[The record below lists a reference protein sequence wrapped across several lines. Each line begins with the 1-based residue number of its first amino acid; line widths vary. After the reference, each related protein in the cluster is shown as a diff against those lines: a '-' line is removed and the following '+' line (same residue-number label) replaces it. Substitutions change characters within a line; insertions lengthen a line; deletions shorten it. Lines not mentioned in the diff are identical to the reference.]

1 MVSSYNAIYGLTTTQ
16 SVMDFVFGI
25 AGLFGLDFLSDEL
38 GFAVQ
43 AGMTVSES
51 IVGRCW
57 AEQNMPGRAVWG
69 IKTADPEWE
78 QVMADMKFWA
88 EHSGGVK
95 RKLLESGAM
104 SPAAR
109 ELLDTPI
116 SALARPE
123 LRRSLLAM
131 YPSVRGLLA
140 AAPVGTSFTNQP
152 VVWASYVGDGAAY
165 GLDPAAAGASCTGAG
180 ALRTCAAVS
189 VTCVSRPAS
198 PPPPLPPPPAVDS
211 SKTITSVTG
220 SLAVSGAT
228 TDTFDAA
235 ARSAF
240 IDTTATLIGV
250 PPSTITITSV
260 TSAGTVGHR
269 RLLAGSLIV
278 AFSVVAA
285 DEAAAS
291 ALQTTLASF
300 GEAESATLVE
310 ALQAAG
316 LVDASGVTLEQDPT
330 IEVVVV
336 RIAAR
341 RVDVQPQDFLETYS
355 VILQAGD
362 VALLATVPSAETV
375 GAGGM
380 LFTFDGQPS
389 ASDTHINGVSL
400 VGIDKDMLFSTIS
413 ITCTARYVV
422 LPDAAVPV
430 PGFSDDKFRH
440 LFAFDGLTAVL
451 HGSHLY
457 VGNALSGST
466 DCGDSADLAGG
477 PDFSGATWPV
487 DTMRNITVT
496 VDPLGRV
503 GILIDGRKPAAAP
516 PPVLGP
522 DETAPP
528 SAACNPP
535 TLPAGAKLFFGASG
549 NAHYD
554 DNFFGAAANLDI
566 AFDVYELAA

>member
-1 MVSSYNAIYGLTTTQ
+1 LSYNAFYGLSTTQ
-16 SVMDFVFGI
+16 SILDFVFGI
-25 AGLFGLDFLSDEL
+25 GGLFGLDFLSDEL
-38 GFAVQ
+38 DFAVG
-43 AGMTVSES
+43 AGMTISES

-57 AEQNMPGRAVWG
+57 AEQNMPGRLISTG
-69 IKTADPEWE
+69 DPEWE
-78 QVMADMKFWA
+78 QVLEDMTFWHA
-88 EHSGGVK
+88 HAGGVK
-95 RKLLESGAM
+95 RKLLESAT

-109 ELLDTPI
+109 ELLDTPV
-116 SALARPE
+116 SVLAPV
-123 LRRSLLAM
+123 RRSLLAM
-131 YPSVRGLLA
+131 YPSMRGLLA
-140 AAPVGTSFTNQP
+140 EAPAVTTSFFTNQP
-152 VVWASYVGDGAAY
+152 VVWASFVGDAGTG

-180 ALRTCAAVS
+180 ARRTCAAVS
-189 VTCVSRPAS
+189 VTCVSQPAS
-198 PPPPLPPPPAVDS
+198 PPPPSPPPPAADS
-211 SKTITSVTG
+211 TKTISSVTS

-240 IDTTATLIGV
+240 VATTATLIGV
-250 PPSTITITSV
+250 PPSAITITSV
-260 TSAGTVGHR
+260 TSGVTTGR
-269 RLLAGSLIV
+269 RLLAEGIIV

-285 DEAAAS
+285 DEVAAS
-291 ALQTTLASF
+291 ALQTTLAAFSDV
-300 GEAESATLVE
+300 ESATLVE

-316 LVDASGVTLEQDPT
+316 LVDASGVTLEQQPT

-341 RVDVQPQDFLETYS
+341 RVDVQPQDFLDTYS
-355 VILQAGD
+355 VVLQAGD

-380 LFTFDGQPS
+380 LFTFDGLPS

-400 VGIDKDMLFSTIS
+400 IGIDKDMLFSTIS

-422 LPDAAVPV
+422 LSDAVVPV
-430 PGFSDDKFRH
+430 PGFSDDKYRH

-457 VGNALSGST
+457 VGNTLSGST
-466 DCGDSADLAGG
+466 NCGDSADLAGG
-477 PDFSGATWPV
+477 ADFSGATWPA

-503 GILIDGRKPAAAP
+503 GILIDGRKPAPAP
-516 PPVLGP
+516 PPALGP

-528 SAACNPP
+528 PPVCKPP

-554 DNFFGAAANLDI
+554 DNFFGSAANLDI
-566 AFDVYELAA
+566 AFDVYEVAV